1 MFLLYIFISFFG
13 CAPTVIETTKKP
25 TKDEVVIVE
34 EEKVEEIEAQQ
45 EKDMPPVLPVKPENK
60 IIDFNSIEKIIAI
73 LSIDN
78 LLTPI
83 FYESFVTEIKNYPN
97 IPKIDF
103 IYSLR
108 EINSKIEN
116 SLIIGP
122 ITTSDLRDLPQYLGD
137 NTFILA
143 LSNDYSLMSKYADN
157 EIIFI
162 PNSPYLHVNKLNQYI
177 ENQRSIGV
185 LYKQN
190 DYGLKVFNHFKEAYP
205 LHFIK
210 SSSFGTSAID
220 LELSV
225 NLIGNLN
232 ELESII
238 IIDDGY
244 SYKDLIGYLATDEN
258 TYPLDKIYL
267 IDNFLEQ
274 RNTLE
279 NYYKP
284 VNRTNFSTFDM
295 SGSKEPHREFLF
307 HKSSEL
313 TFIIANKIFSNKNL
327 PESINHPTFGSLSIH
342 SQMIDYPI
350 IFE

>member
-1 MFLLYIFISFFG
+1 MIIFISFFG
-13 CAPTVIETTKKP
+13 CAPKVIETTKKP
-25 TKDEVVIVE
+25 IKDDVIIVE
-34 EEKVEEIEAQQ
+34 EKKEEEIEVKK
-45 EKDMPPVLPVKPENK
+45 EKEIVPTLPLKPENK
-60 IIDFNSIEKIIAI
+60 IIDFYSIKKIIAI
-73 LSIDN
+73 LSDDN

-83 FYESFVTEIKNYPN
+83 FYESFISEIENYPN

-103 IYSLR
+103 IYSLS
-108 EINSKIEN
+108 EINANLEN

-122 ITTSDLRDLPQYLGD
+122 ITTSDLRELPQYLGD
-137 NTFILA
+137 NNFILA
-143 LSNDYSLMSKYADN
+143 LSNDYSLMSKFADN

-162 PNSPYLHVNKLNQYI
+162 PNSPYLHVNKLKQYI

-185 LYKQN
+185 LYRQN

-232 ELESII
+232 ELDSII

-244 SYKDLIGYLATDEN
+244 NYKDLIGYLATDEN

-267 IDNFLEQ
+267 VDNFLEQ

-284 VNRTNFSTFDM
+284 VNRTNFSSFDM
-295 SGSKEPHREFLF
+295 STSKEPHREFLF
-307 HKSSEL
+307 KKSSEL
-313 TFIIANKIFSNKNL
+313 TFIIADKIFSINRL
-327 PESINHPTFGSLSIH
+327 PESINHPTFGNLSIEH
-342 SQMIDYPI
+342 QMIDYPI

>member
-1 MFLLYIFISFFG
+1 MFVFISFFG

-25 TKDEVVIVE
+25 TKDEVIVVK
-34 EEKVEEIEAQQ
+34 EKKKDEIDVQK
-45 EKDMPPVLPVKPENK
+45 EKETAPVLTVKPENK
-60 IIDFNSIEKIIAI
+60 IIDFNSIDKVVAI
-73 LSIDN
+73 LSNDN

-83 FYESFVTEIKNYPN
+83 FYKSFISEIKNYPN

-103 IYSLR
+103 IYSLT
-108 EINSKIEN
+108 EINSNIEN

-122 ITTSDLRDLPQYLGD
+122 ITASDLRELSQYLGN

-143 LSNDYSLMSKYADN
+143 LSNDYSLMNKYADN

-177 ENQRSIGV
+177 KDQRFIGV

-205 LHFIK
+205 LHFVK

-232 ELESII
+232 ELDSIV

-258 TYPLDKIYL
+258 TYPLDNIYL
-267 IDNFLEQ
+267 VDNFLEQ

-284 VNRTNFSTFDM
+284 VNRTNFRNFDM
-295 SGSKEPHREFLF
+295 SDSKEPHREFLF

-313 TFIIANKIFSNKNL
+313 TLMIADKIFSEKSL
-327 PESINHPTFGSLSIH
+327 PETINHSTFGSLSIN